1 MHEYGGEDMRQYI
14 AGVDIGNATT
24 ETALGVIEDGRLI
37 QCVSGIAATTGIKG
51 TNDNIRGIMK
61 SLRNAAKKINVAVE
75 ELNLIR
81 INEATPVIGDFAMET
96 ITETI
101 ITESTLIGHN
111 PDTPGGIGLGIGETI
126 RIQDLSQAEKN
137 KDYIVVVSGEVDFV
151 DAAGWMNRAFE
162 EGVEIKGAI
171 LKNDDGVLVNNRIA
185 KKIPIVDEVEAIQ
198 RVPIGMP
205 CAVEVAETGACIEFL
220 SNPYGIATV
229 FGLTAAETRQIVHIA
244 KALIGNRSAVVIKT
258 PAGEVKERRIPAG
271 EIIIHSGERTYT
283 ATVDR
288 GSKEI
293 MDVVKK
299 SKEISDVTGT
309 KGTNVGG
316 MLEKVRKEMAVLTE
330 QDYKNVFI
338 KDIMAVDTIV
348 PKEVQGNLAKEF
360 AMEKAV
366 GIAAMVK
373 TEKLHMRRLAS
384 AVSAEL
390 GVTVEIGGVEGS
402 MAVRGA
408 LTTPGTEKPLLVV
421 DIGAG
426 STDACLLYKDNK
438 TKPVHLAGAGNMV
451 TMLINAELGLED
463 FDLAEDIKKYPLAK
477 VESLYHIRHEDGSI
491 QFFEEAI
498 DSKLFARTVVVKP
511 TGWKPI
517 KAKANMEKI
526 RAIRREAKEKV
537 LITNI
542 IRALEKVSVT
552 GNITEFEH
560 VVLVGGSS
568 LDFELGNMVTD
579 ALTYYGIVS
588 GKANVRKTEGPRN
601 AVATGLLLAYL
612 EEQRDDRTEARSSI

>member
-1 MHEYGGEDMRQYI
+1 MRQYV

-24 ETALGVIEDGRLI
+24 ETALGLIEEGKLI
-37 QCVSGIAATTGIKG
+37 KCVSGINATTGIKG
-51 TNDNIRGIMK
+51 TNENIKGIVK
-61 SLRNAAKKINVAVE
+61 SLKDAAKKMEIEVE
-75 ELNLIR
+75 EIDLIR

-111 PDTPGGIGLGIGETI
+111 PDTPGGLGLGIGETI
-126 RIQDLSQAEKN
+126 KIEDLDKAEKD
-137 KDYIVVVSGEVDFV
+137 KAYIVVVSAEVDFIE
-151 DAAGWMNRAFE
+151 AAKMIN
-162 EGVEIKGAI
+162 EGLDKDIDITGAI
-171 LKNDDGVLVNNRIA
+171 LKKDDGVLVNNRIN
-185 KKIPIVDEVEAIQ
+185 KVIPILDEVSAID

-205 CAVEVAETGACIEFL
+205 CAVEVSEPGSCIEFL

-229 FGLTAAETRQIVHIA
+229 FGLNASETKQIVHIA

-271 EIIIHSGERTYT
+271 EIIIDSGKRKYT

-288 GSKEI
+288 GSREI
-293 MDVVKK
+293 METVRKAK
-299 SKEISDVTGT
+299 NIEDVTGT

-316 MLEKVRKEMAVLTE
+316 MLEKVRKEMADLTE
-330 QDYKNVFI
+330 QDYNNVFI

-348 PKEVQGNLAKEF
+348 PKEVRGNLANEF

-373 TEKLHMRRLAS
+373 TEKLHMQRLAD
-384 AVSAEL
+384 AVAEEL
-390 GVTVEIGGVEGS
+390 GIKVEIGGVEGS

-426 STDACLLYKDNK
+426 STDACLLDKENK
-438 TKPVHLAGAGNMV
+438 ARPVHLAGAGNMV
-451 TMLINAELGLED
+451 TMLINAELGLDD
-463 FDLAEDIKKYPLAK
+463 FKLAEEIKKYPLAK
-477 VESLYHIRHEDGSI
+477 VESLYHIRHEDGTA

-498 DSKLFARTVVVKP
+498 DSKMFARTVVLKP
-511 TGWKPI
+511 TGWKPVRT
-517 KAKANMEKI
+517 KQNLEKI
-526 RAIRREAKEKV
+526 RAVRREAKEKV

-542 IRALEKVSVT
+542 IRALEKVSRT

-579 ALTYYGIVS
+579 ALTYYGIIS
-588 GKANVRKTEGPRN
+588 GKANVRETEGPRN
-601 AVATGLLLAYL
+601 AVATGLLLSYL
-612 EEQRDDRTEARSSI
+612 EEAGNGN

>member
-1 MHEYGGEDMRQYI
+1 MRKYI

-24 ETALGVIEDGRLI
+24 ETALGLIEEGQLI
-37 QCVSGIAATTGIKG
+37 KCVSGISATTGIKG
-51 TNDNIRGIMK
+51 TNDNIKGIIK
-61 SLRNAAKKINVAVE
+61 SLKDAAKKMEI
-75 ELNLIR
+75 ELEDIDLIR

-111 PDTPGGIGLGIGETI
+111 PDTPGGLGLGIGETI
-126 RIQDLSQAEKN
+126 KIEDLNKAEKD
-137 KDYIVVVSGEVDFV
+137 KAYIAVVPAEVDFV
-151 DAAGWMNRAFE
+151 DAAKMINEALDNDID
-162 EGVEIKGAI
+162 VTGAI
-171 LKNDDGVLVNNRIA
+171 LKKDDGVLVNNRIN
-185 KKIPIVDEVEAIQ
+185 KVIPILDEVEAID

-205 CAVEVAETGACIEFL
+205 CAVEVSQPGSCIEFL

-229 FGLTAAETRQIVHIA
+229 FGLSASETKQIVHIA

-258 PAGEVKERRIPAG
+258 PEGEVKERRIPAG
-271 EIIIHSGERTYT
+271 EIIIDSGCRKYT

-288 GSKEI
+288 GSREI
-293 MDVVKK
+293 MDVVRKARNI
-299 SKEISDVTGT
+299 EDVTGT

-316 MLEKVRKEMAVLTE
+316 MLEKVRKEMADLTE
-330 QDYKNVFI
+330 QDYNSVFI

-348 PKEVQGNLAKEF
+348 PKEVQGNLANEF

-373 TEKLHMRRLAS
+373 TEKLHMERLAD
-384 AVSAEL
+384 AVSKEL
-390 GVTVEIGGVEGS
+390 GVKVEIGGVEGS

-426 STDACLLYKDNK
+426 STDACLLDSENK
-438 TKPVHLAGAGNMV
+438 SRPVHLAGAGNMV
-451 TMLINAELGLED
+451 TMLINAELGLDD
-463 FDLAEDIKKYPLAK
+463 FKLAEEIKKYPLAK
-477 VESLYHIRHEDGSI
+477 VESLYHIRHEDGTA

-498 DSKLFARTVVVKP
+498 DSSMFARTVVLKP
-511 TGWKPI
+511 TGWKPVNT
-517 KAKANMEKI
+517 KQNLEKI
-526 RAIRREAKEKV
+526 RAVRREAKEKV
-537 LITNI
+537 LISNI
-542 IRALEKVSVT
+542 IRALEKVSIT

-579 ALTYYGIVS
+579 ALTYYGIIS
-588 GKANVRKTEGPRN
+588 GKANVRETEGPRN
-601 AVATGLLLAYL
+601 AVATGLLLSYL
-612 EEQRDDRTEARSSI
+612 EEAGNGN

>member
-1 MHEYGGEDMRQYI
+1 MRQYI

-24 ETALGVIEDGRLI
+24 ETALGLIEDGQLI
-37 QCVSGIAATTGIKG
+37 KCVSGINATTGIKG
-51 TNDNIRGIMK
+51 TNDNIKGIIK
-61 SLRNAAKKINVAVE
+61 SLKDAAKKMEIDIE
-75 ELNLIR
+75 EIDLIR

-111 PDTPGGIGLGIGETI
+111 PDTPGGLGLGIGETI
-126 RIQDLSQAEKN
+126 KIEDLDKAEKD
-137 KDYIVVVSGEVDFV
+137 KAYIVVVSAEVDFI
-151 DAAGWMNRAFE
+151 DAAKMINEALDNDIDIE
-162 EGVEIKGAI
+162 GAI
-171 LKNDDGVLVNNRIA
+171 LKKDDGVLVNNRIN
-185 KKIPIVDEVEAIQ
+185 KVIPILDEVAAID

-205 CAVEVAETGACIEFL
+205 CAVEVSQPGSCIEFL

-229 FGLTAAETRQIVHIA
+229 FGLTASETKQIVHIA

-258 PAGEVKERRIPAG
+258 PEGEVKERRIPAG
-271 EIIIHSGERTYT
+271 EIIIDSGKRKYT
-283 ATVDR
+283 APVDR
-288 GSKEI
+288 GSREI
-293 MDVVKK
+293 METVRKAK
-299 SKEISDVTGT
+299 NIEDVTGT

-316 MLEKVRKEMAVLTE
+316 MLEKVRKEMADLTE
-330 QDYKNVFI
+330 QDYNNVFI

-348 PKEVQGNLAKEF
+348 PKEVRGNLANEF

-373 TEKLHMRRLAS
+373 TEKLHMERLAD

-390 GVTVEIGGVEGS
+390 GVKVEIGGVEGS

-426 STDACLLYKDNK
+426 STDACLLDRENK
-438 TKPVHLAGAGNMV
+438 SRPVHLAGAGNMV
-451 TMLINAELGLED
+451 TMLINAELGLDD
-463 FDLAEDIKKYPLAK
+463 FKLAEEIKKYPLAK
-477 VESLYHIRHEDGSI
+477 VESLYHIRHEDGTA

-498 DSKLFARTVVVKP
+498 DSKMFARTVVLKP
-511 TGWKPI
+511 TGWKPVRT
-517 KAKANMEKI
+517 KQNLEKI
-526 RAIRREAKEKV
+526 RAVRREAKEKV

-542 IRALEKVSVT
+542 IRALEKVSRT

-579 ALTYYGIVS
+579 ALTYYGIIS
-588 GKANVRKTEGPRN
+588 GKANVRETEGPRN
-601 AVATGLLLAYL
+601 AVATGLLLSYL
-612 EEQRDDRTEARSSI
+612 EEAGNGN

>member
-1 MHEYGGEDMRQYI
+1 MRQYI

-24 ETALGVIEDGRLI
+24 ETALGLIEDGQLI
-37 QCVSGIAATTGIKG
+37 KCVSGINATTGIKG
-51 TNDNIRGIMK
+51 TNDNIKGIIK
-61 SLRNAAKKINVAVE
+61 SLKEAAKKMEIEIE
-75 ELNLIR
+75 EIDLIR

-111 PDTPGGIGLGIGETI
+111 PDTPGGLGLGIGETI
-126 RIQDLSQAEKN
+126 KIEDLDKAEKD
-137 KDYIVVVSGEVDFV
+137 KAYIVVVPAEVDFI
-151 DAAGWMNRAFE
+151 DAAKKINEALDND
-162 EGVEIKGAI
+162 IDIAGAI
-171 LKNDDGVLVNNRIA
+171 LKKDDGVLVNNRIN
-185 KKIPIVDEVEAIQ
+185 KVIPILDEVAAID

-205 CAVEVAETGACIEFL
+205 CAVEVSQPGSCIEFL

-229 FGLTAAETRQIVHIA
+229 FGLTASETKQIVHIA

-258 PAGEVKERRIPAG
+258 PEGEVKERRIPAG
-271 EIIIHSGERTYT
+271 EIIIDSGKRKYT
-283 ATVDR
+283 APVDR
-288 GSKEI
+288 GSREI
-293 MDVVKK
+293 METVRKAK
-299 SKEISDVTGT
+299 NIEDVTGT

-316 MLEKVRKEMAVLTE
+316 MLEKVRKEMADLTE
-330 QDYKNVFI
+330 QDYNNVFI

-348 PKEVQGNLAKEF
+348 PKEVRGNLANEF

-373 TEKLHMRRLAS
+373 TEKLHMERLAD

-390 GVTVEIGGVEGS
+390 GVKVEIGGVEGS

-426 STDACLLYKDNK
+426 STDACLLDRENK
-438 TKPVHLAGAGNMV
+438 SKPVHLAGAGNMV
-451 TMLINAELGLED
+451 TMLINAELGLDD
-463 FDLAEDIKKYPLAK
+463 FKLAEEIKKYPLAK
-477 VESLYHIRHEDGSI
+477 VESLYHIRHEDGTA

-498 DSKLFARTVVVKP
+498 DSKMFARTVVLKP
-511 TGWKPI
+511 TGWKPVRT
-517 KAKANMEKI
+517 KQNLEKI
-526 RAIRREAKEKV
+526 RAVRREAKEKV

-542 IRALEKVSVT
+542 IRALEKVSIT

-579 ALTYYGIVS
+579 ALTYYGIIS
-588 GKANVRKTEGPRN
+588 GKANVRETEGPRN
-601 AVATGLLLAYL
+601 AVATGLLLSYL
-612 EEQRDDRTEARSSI
+612 EEAGNGN

>member
-1 MHEYGGEDMRQYI
+1 MRQYI

-24 ETALGVIEDGRLI
+24 ETALGLIEDGQLI
-37 QCVSGIAATTGIKG
+37 KCVSGINATTGIKG
-51 TNDNIRGIMK
+51 TNDNIKGIIK
-61 SLRNAAKKINVAVE
+61 SLKDAAKKMEIE
-75 ELNLIR
+75 IEDIDLIR

-111 PDTPGGIGLGIGETI
+111 PDTPGGLGLGIGETI
-126 RIQDLSQAEKN
+126 RIEDLDKAEKN
-137 KDYIVVVSGEVDFV
+137 KAYIVVVPAEIDFIE
-151 DAAGWMNRAFE
+151 AAKMINEALDND
-162 EGVEIKGAI
+162 IDIAGAI
-171 LKNDDGVLVNNRIA
+171 LKKDDGVLVNNRIN
-185 KKIPIVDEVEAIQ
+185 KVIPILDEVAAID

-205 CAVEVAETGACIEFL
+205 CAVEVSQPGSCIEFL

-229 FGLTAAETRQIVHIA
+229 FGLTAAETKQIVHIA

-258 PAGEVKERRIPAG
+258 PEGEVKERRIPAG
-271 EIIIHSGERTYT
+271 EIIIDSGSRKYT
-283 ATVDR
+283 APVDR
-288 GSKEI
+288 GSREI
-293 MDVVKK
+293 METVRKAK
-299 SKEISDVTGT
+299 NIEDVTGT

-316 MLEKVRKEMAVLTE
+316 MLEKVRKEMAELTE
-330 QDYKNVFI
+330 QDYNNVFI

-348 PKEVQGNLAKEF
+348 PKEVRGNLANEF

-373 TEKLHMRRLAS
+373 TEKLHMERLAE
-384 AVSAEL
+384 AVSEEI
-390 GVTVEIGGVEGS
+390 GVKVEIGGVEGS
-402 MAVRGA
+402 MAVRGT

-426 STDACLLYKDNK
+426 STDACLLDRENK
-438 TKPVHLAGAGNMV
+438 SRPVHLAGAGNMV
-451 TMLINAELGLED
+451 TMLINAELGLDD
-463 FDLAEDIKKYPLAK
+463 FKLAEEIKKYPLAK
-477 VESLYHIRHEDGSI
+477 VESLYHIRHEDGTA

-498 DSKLFARTVVVKP
+498 DSKMFARTVVLKP
-511 TGWKPI
+511 TGWKPVRT
-517 KAKANMEKI
+517 KQNLEKI
-526 RAIRREAKEKV
+526 RAVRREAKEKV

-542 IRALEKVSVT
+542 IRALEKVSRT

-579 ALTYYGIVS
+579 ALTYYGIIS
-588 GKANVRKTEGPRN
+588 GKANVRETEGPRN
-601 AVATGLLLAYL
+601 AVATGLLLSYL
-612 EEQRDDRTEARSSI
+612 EEVANGN

>member
-1 MHEYGGEDMRQYI
+1 MRQYI
-14 AGVDIGNATT
+14 AGVDIGNAST
-24 ETALGVIEDGRLI
+24 ETALGLIEDNKLVK
-37 QCVSGIAATTGIKG
+37 CVSGIYPTTGIKG
-51 TNDNIRGIMK
+51 TSDNIRGILK
-61 SLRNAAKKINVAVE
+61 SLKDAAKKMEIEIENID
-75 ELNLIR
+75 LIR

-111 PDTPGGIGLGIGETI
+111 PDTPGGLGLGIGETI
-126 RIQDLSQAEKN
+126 RIEDLDKAEKN
-137 KDYIVVVSGEVDFV
+137 KAYIVVVPKEIDFV
-151 DAAGWMNRAFE
+151 EAARMMNEAFE
-162 EGVEIKGAI
+162 NDIDITGAI
-171 LKNDDGVLVNNRIA
+171 LKKDDGVLVNNRIS
-185 KKIPIVDEVEAIQ
+185 KVIPILDEVEAID

-205 CAVEVAETGACIEFL
+205 AAVEVSQPGSCIEFL

-229 FGLTAAETRQIVHIA
+229 FGLTSSETKQIVHIA

-271 EIIIHSGERTYT
+271 EIIINNGKRTYS
-283 ATVDR
+283 AVVDR
-288 GSKEI
+288 GSREI
-293 MDVVKK
+293 METVKK
-299 SKEISDVTGT
+299 AKNIEDVTGT

-316 MLEKVRKEMAVLTE
+316 MIEKVRTEMAALTE

-348 PKEVQGNLAKEF
+348 PKEVQGNLAREF

-373 TEKLHMRRLAS
+373 TEKLHMERLAE
-384 AVSAEL
+384 AVSEKL
-390 GVTVEIGGVEGS
+390 GVKVEIGGVEGS

-426 STDACLLYKDNK
+426 STDACLLNRENK
-438 TKPVHLAGAGNMV
+438 SRPVHLAGAGNMV
-451 TMLINAELGLED
+451 TMLINAELGLDD
-463 FDLAEDIKKYPLAK
+463 FKLAEDIKKYPLAK
-477 VESLYHIRHEDGSI
+477 VESLYHIRHEDGSV

-498 DSKLFARTVVVKP
+498 DSKLYARTIVLKP

-517 KAKANMEKI
+517 RTKQNMEKI
-526 RAIRREAKEKV
+526 RAVRREAKEKV

-542 IRALEKVSVT
+542 IRALERVSVT

-579 ALTYYGIVS
+579 ALTYYGIIS
-588 GKANVRKTEGPRN
+588 GKANVRETEGPRN
-601 AVATGLLLAYL
+601 AVATGLLLSYL
-612 EEQRDDRTEARSSI
+612 EEENHGN

>member
-1 MHEYGGEDMRQYI
+1 MREYV

-24 ETALGVIEDGRLI
+24 ETALGLIEDGKLI
-37 QCVSGIAATTGIKG
+37 NCASGINATTGIKG
-51 TNDNIRGIMK
+51 TNDNIKGIIK
-61 SLRNAAKKINVAVE
+61 SLKDAARKMGIKLE
-75 ELNLIR
+75 EIDLIR

-111 PDTPGGIGLGIGETI
+111 PDTPGGLGLGIGETI
-126 RIQDLSQAEKN
+126 KIEDLDKAEKD
-137 KDYIVVVSGEVDFV
+137 KAYIAVVSEEVDFV
-151 DAAGWMNRAFE
+151 DAAKMINEALDND
-162 EGVEIKGAI
+162 IDITGAI
-171 LKNDDGVLVNNRIA
+171 LKKDDGVLVNNRIN
-185 KKIPIVDEVEAIQ
+185 KVIPILDEVSAID

-205 CAVEVAETGACIEFL
+205 CAVEVSQPGACIEFL

-229 FGLTAAETRQIVHIA
+229 FGLTASETKQIVHIA

-271 EIIIHSGERTYT
+271 EIIIDSGSRKYT

-288 GSKEI
+288 GSREI
-293 MDVVKK
+293 MEVVKRAK
-299 SKEISDVTGT
+299 NIEDVTGT

-316 MLEKVRKEMAVLTE
+316 MLEKVRKEMATLTE
-330 QDYKNVFI
+330 QDYNNVFI

-373 TEKLHMRRLAS
+373 TEKLHMRRLAD
-384 AVSAEL
+384 AVSEEL
-390 GVTVEIGGVEGS
+390 GVKVEIGGVEGS

-426 STDACLLYKDNK
+426 STDACLLDEENRA
-438 TKPVHLAGAGNMV
+438 KPVHLAGAGNMV
-451 TMLINAELGLED
+451 TMLINAELGLDD
-463 FDLAEDIKKYPLAK
+463 FKLAEEIKKYPLAK
-477 VESLYHIRHEDGSI
+477 VESLYHIRHEDGTA
-491 QFFEEAI
+491 QFFEEAL
-498 DSKLFARTVVVKP
+498 DSSMYARTVVLKP
-511 TGWKPI
+511 TGWKPVNT
-517 KAKANMEKI
+517 KQNLEKI
-526 RAIRREAKEKV
+526 RSVRREAKEKV

-542 IRALEKVSVT
+542 IRALEKVSIT

-579 ALTYYGIVS
+579 ALTYYGIIS
-588 GKANVRKTEGPRN
+588 GKANVRETEGPRN
-601 AVATGLLLAYL
+601 AVATGLLLSYM
-612 EEQRDDRTEARSSI
+612 EEAGNGN

>member
-1 MHEYGGEDMRQYI
+1 MRQYI

-24 ETALGVIEDGRLI
+24 ETALGLIEDSQLI
-37 QCVSGIAATTGIKG
+37 KCVSGINATTGIKG
-51 TNDNIRGIMK
+51 TNDNIKGIIK
-61 SLRNAAKKINVAVE
+61 SLKDAAKKMEIE
-75 ELNLIR
+75 IEDIDLIR

-111 PDTPGGIGLGIGETI
+111 PDTPGGLGLGIGETI
-126 RIQDLSQAEKN
+126 RIEDIDKAEKN
-137 KDYIVVVSGEVDFV
+137 KAYIVVVPAEIDFIE
-151 DAAGWMNRAFE
+151 AAKMINEALDND
-162 EGVEIKGAI
+162 IDIAGAI
-171 LKNDDGVLVNNRIA
+171 LKKDDGVLVNNRIN
-185 KKIPIVDEVEAIQ
+185 KVIPILDEVAAID

-205 CAVEVAETGACIEFL
+205 CAVEVSQPGSCIEFL

-229 FGLTAAETRQIVHIA
+229 FGLTAAETKQIVHIA

-258 PAGEVKERRIPAG
+258 PEGEVKERRIPAG
-271 EIIIHSGERTYT
+271 EIIIDSGSRKYT
-283 ATVDR
+283 APVDR
-288 GSKEI
+288 GSREI
-293 MDVVKK
+293 METVRKAK
-299 SKEISDVTGT
+299 NIEDVTGT

-316 MLEKVRKEMAVLTE
+316 MLEKVRKEMAELTE
-330 QDYKNVFI
+330 QDYNNVFI

-348 PKEVQGNLAKEF
+348 PKEVRGNLANEF

-373 TEKLHMRRLAS
+373 TEKLHMERLAE
-384 AVSAEL
+384 AVSEEI
-390 GVTVEIGGVEGS
+390 GVKVEIGGVEGS

-426 STDACLLYKDNK
+426 STDACLLDRENK
-438 TKPVHLAGAGNMV
+438 SRPVHLAGAGNMV
-451 TMLINAELGLED
+451 TMLINAELGLDD
-463 FDLAEDIKKYPLAK
+463 FKLAEEIKKYPLAK
-477 VESLYHIRHEDGSI
+477 VESLYHIRHEDGTA

-498 DSKLFARTVVVKP
+498 DSKMFARTVVLKP
-511 TGWKPI
+511 TGWKPVRT
-517 KAKANMEKI
+517 KQNLEKI
-526 RAIRREAKEKV
+526 RAVRREAKEKV

-542 IRALEKVSVT
+542 IRALEKVSRT

-579 ALTYYGIVS
+579 ALTYYGIIS
-588 GKANVRKTEGPRN
+588 GKANVRETEGPRN
-601 AVATGLLLAYL
+601 AVATGLLLSYL
-612 EEQRDDRTEARSSI
+612 EEACYGN

>member
-1 MHEYGGEDMRQYI
+1 MREYI

-24 ETALGVIEDGRLI
+24 ETALGMIEDGQLI
-37 QCVSGIAATTGIKG
+37 KCVSGINATTGIKG
-51 TNDNIRGIMK
+51 TNDNIKGIIK
-61 SLRNAAKKINVAVE
+61 SLKDAAKKMEI
-75 ELNLIR
+75 ELDEIDLIR

-111 PDTPGGIGLGIGETI
+111 PDTPGGLGLGIGETI
-126 RIQDLSQAEKN
+126 KIEDLDKAEKD
-137 KDYIVVVSGEVDFV
+137 KAYIVVVPAEVDFI
-151 DAAGWMNRAFE
+151 DAAKMINEALDNN
-162 EGVEIKGAI
+162 IDITGAI
-171 LKNDDGVLVNNRIA
+171 LKKDDGVLVNNRIN
-185 KKIPIVDEVEAIQ
+185 KVIPILDEVAAID

-205 CAVEVAETGACIEFL
+205 CAVEVSQPGSCIEFL

-229 FGLTAAETRQIVHIA
+229 FGLNASETKQIVHIA

-258 PAGEVKERRIPAG
+258 PEGEVKERRIPAG
-271 EIIIHSGERTYT
+271 EIIIDSGKRKYT

-288 GSKEI
+288 GSREI
-293 MDVVKK
+293 MDVVRKARNI
-299 SKEISDVTGT
+299 EDVTGT

-316 MLEKVRKEMAVLTE
+316 MLEKVRKEMADLTE
-330 QDYKNVFI
+330 QDYNSVFI

-348 PKEVQGNLAKEF
+348 PKEVRGNLANEF

-373 TEKLHMRRLAS
+373 TEKLHMERLAE

-390 GVTVEIGGVEGS
+390 GVKVEIGGVEGS

-426 STDACLLYKDNK
+426 STDACLLDKENK
-438 TKPVHLAGAGNMV
+438 SRPVHLAGAGNMV
-451 TMLINAELGLED
+451 TMLINAELGLDD
-463 FDLAEDIKKYPLAK
+463 FKLAEEIKKYPLAK
-477 VESLYHIRHEDGSI
+477 VESLYHIRHEDGTA

-498 DSKLFARTVVVKP
+498 DSKMFARTVVLKP
-511 TGWKPI
+511 TGWKPVNT
-517 KAKANMEKI
+517 KQNLEKI
-526 RAIRREAKEKV
+526 RAVRREAKEKV
-537 LITNI
+537 LINNI

-579 ALTYYGIVS
+579 ALTYYGIIS
-588 GKANVRKTEGPRN
+588 GKANVRETEGPRN
-601 AVATGLLLAYL
+601 AVATGLLLSYL
-612 EEQRDDRTEARSSI
+612 EEAVNGN